1 MVWLVV
7 DSMGSYMFADISSSA
22 GVLMPIIS
30 SQVQTLMM
38 STSND
43 TAVMEQN
50 KQKVCTLVCGNN
62 KTIVLSLLFTRL
74 SLIVELFW
82 HPMFWN
88 Y

>member
-1 MVWLVV
+1 
-7 DSMGSYMFADISSSA
+7 MGSYMFADISSSA

-74 SLIVELFW
+74 SLIVELF
-82 HPMFWN
+82 
-88 Y
+88 